1 MIRLLTRHKKTNT
14 SLSPQV
20 AVWSSRAPHS
30 RTTSFDEAAL
40 GEWYPP
46 VMLGPAMIGEL
57 ATSGDCLAKAMEIIG
72 QLAPD
77 DYVRYLSAYYRAGQ
91 NRFGASWRYA
101 DIVTALQAC
110 AQLVQPESYLEIG
123 VRRGRSMA
131 IVAATCPECEI
142 VGFDMWVED
151 YAGMANPGAAFV
163 KAEMLKIGHYGKL
176 ELIGGDSHQTIK
188 AYFSS
193 RPEAFFDLITVDGD
207 HSASGAREDL
217 LDVLP
222 RLKIGGVLVFDDIA
236 HPELPHLKDVWQ
248 ALVVADTRFSAWQF
262 DELGYGVAVAVRR
275 T

>member
-1 MIRLLTRHKKTNT
+1 MLRFLRKIT
-14 SLSPQV
+14 QI
-20 AVWSSRAPHS
+20 RAPQAS
-30 RTTSFDEAAL
+30 EEVPGVPRQPTTTFGEAED

-46 VMLGPAMIGEL
+46 VMLGPATIGEL
-57 ATSGDCLAKAMEIIG
+57 ATSGECLAKAMEIIG

-77 DYVRYLSAYYRAGQ
+77 DYMRYLSAYYRAGQ

-142 VGFDMWVED
+142 VGFDKWAED

-163 KAEMLKIGHYGKL
+163 KAEMLKIGHRGKL
-176 ELIGGDSHQTIK
+176 ELIGGDSHETIK

-193 RPEAFFDLITVDGD
+193 RPDAFFDLITVDGD
-207 HSASGAREDL
+207 HSAPGAREDL

-222 RLKIGGVLVFDDIA
+222 RLKIGGVLIFDDIA
-236 HPELPHLKDVWQ
+236 HPELPHLKGVWQ
-248 ALVVADTRFSAWQF
+248 AIVVADTRFSAWQF
-262 DELGYGVAVAVRR
+262 DELGYGIAVAVRR